1 MGENMEVSKRAM
13 DGFHKTLIGLGVVFG
28 VVFLPTLVFLVIG
41 NQVGAAITGTLTAC
55 ILAAISHVAAFAG
68 GAWYTR
74 GSMERGGDLVLRAQQ
89 ANDRWDQVKA
99 TTSAKLMI
107 EGARIGKSLHQ
118 PEVPHLPFP
127 SQGEMGWMPSVDI
140 LESGDDG
147 FE

>member
-1 MGENMEVSKRAM
+1 MEVSKQTM
-13 DGFHKTLIGLGVVFG
+13 DGFHKTLIGLGVVFLA
-28 VVFLPTLVFLVIG
+28 VFLPTLVFLAVG

-107 EGARIGKSLHQ
+107 EGARIGKSLQQ
-118 PEVPHLPFP
+118 PELSALPFP
-127 SQGEMGWMPSVDI
+127 SQGEMGWMPTVSM
-140 LESGDDG
+140 LDDG
-147 FE
+147 EDGFDQD